1 MCSRWHVC
9 WHKIIRWFYQQYL
22 WSHQQVNDSITGR
35 SKLIPK
41 NAIVVKLSFIFM
53 DRFSNN
59 CQFHWQAWAS
69 KYTCNSISKHLGP
82 PHGHTTKGIWFQIQL
97 LYKVTIQLAK
107 NSKKLTQKGEV
118 TLEKSTFLQKFPN
131 FFPNKKVDKICWKK
145 ITHLH
150 AIMLFVRSLNSIE
163 NHIQIIWQSVD
174 DLINCR
180 SSCFSSSLVFG
191 SPTHS
196 VGQTDIDEWRNPQ
209 LPLKLCWR
217 ERVDVKVFFWV
228 WYFYYNKYMSKM
240 DVIHLV

>member
-9 WHKIIRWFYQQYL
+9 WHKIIRWFYQQYV
-22 WSHQQVNDSITGR
+22 WSHQHVKDSIVGR
-35 SKLIPK
+35 SKLISK

-59 CQFHWQAWAS
+59 YHTYLIANFIGKLEHQNTLVTQFLNTLTPQ
-69 KYTCNSISKHLGP
+69 
-82 PHGHTTKGIWFQIQL
+82 HGHTTKGISFQIQL
-97 LYKVTIQLAK
+97 SYMVTMQLVK
-107 NSKKLTQKGEV
+107 NSKKLTEKGEF
-118 TLEKSTFLQKFPN
+118 TLEKKTHSSKI
-131 FFPNKKVDKICWKK
+131 FPNKKVEKICWKK

-174 DLINCR
+174 DLINCC
-180 SSCFSSSLVFG
+180 SSCFSSSLVSG

-217 ERVDVKVFFWV
+217 EKVYVKDFFFQFFLFFCFWV
-228 WYFYYNKYMSKM
+228 W
-240 DVIHLV
+240 